1 MSSTPAAPTP
11 NTSTVPRAESLNP
24 DSRRYRWKAVWAS
37 LVGYAMDG
45 FDFLIL
51 GFAIVAI
58 SAPLADGG
66 LDLTRTEA
74 GSLATYTLLGAVLG
88 GFVFGALADTYG
100 RVRVL
105 MWSIVIFA
113 VFTAAT
119 GLAQNYWQIAI
130 FRFFAGV
137 GIGAEYGIGMTLAAE
152 AWPAKLRAK
161 ATSFVAIGWQL
172 GVLAA
177 TFVSAAV
184 VFHWGWRVLF
194 FIGVLPALVAVVV
207 RHSVEE
213 PEAFR
218 ERAAD
223 GVGTS
228 LKERFP
234 IHELFRDSRT
244 TKTTIGMTVLTSVQN
259 FGYYGLMI
267 WMPSFLSQTHGLSLA
282 RSAIWTGVTVL
293 GMMIGIALFG
303 FVADHYGRKPAFLGF
318 QVGAV
323 AMVVIYSQL
332 TTSTALL
339 IGGFFLGM
347 CVNGMM
353 GGYGA
358 VTAESYPT
366 HSRAT
371 AQNVLFNVGRGVG
384 GFAPLVVGGIAA
396 AYSFQT
402 AVGLLAIIYVLD
414 IIATIWLIPETRHV
428 EIA

>member
-1 MSSTPAAPTP
+1 MTMTRNDAPT
-11 NTSTVPRAESLNP
+11 TSTS
-24 DSRRYRWKAVWAS
+24 YRWKAVWAS
-37 LVGYAMDG
+37 MVGYAMDG

-51 GFAIVAI
+51 SFALLAI
-58 SAPLADGG
+58 KLSVADGG
-66 LDLTRTEA
+66 LGLTDPQA
-74 GSLATYTLLGAVLG
+74 GSLATLTLLGAVLG
-88 GFVFGALADTYG
+88 GIIFGALADTCG

-119 GLAQNYWQIAI
+119 GLAQNYWHIAL
-130 FRFFAGV
+130 FRFLAGI

-161 ATSFVAIGWQL
+161 ATSFVAIGWQV

-194 FIGVLPALVAVVV
+194 FIGVLPALVAVFV
-207 RHSVEE
+207 RHTVEE
-213 PEAFR
+213 PEAFEQR
-218 ERAAD
+218 KAA
-223 GVGTS
+223 GIGKS

-234 IHELFRDSRT
+234 LHELVKDVRT
-244 TKTTIGMTVLTSVQN
+244 TKTSLGITILTSVQN

-267 WMPSFLSQTHGLSLA
+267 WLPTFLSQTHGLSIQK
-282 RSAIWTGVTVL
+282 SAVWTGVTVL
-293 GMMIGIALFG
+293 GMMIGIMAFG
-303 FVADHYGRKPAFLGF
+303 YLADYFGRKPALIAF
-318 QVGAV
+318 QLGAV
-323 AMVVIYSQL
+323 ISVIVYAQL
-332 TTSTALL
+332 STELALL

-347 CVNGMM
+347 FVNGMM

-371 AQNVLFNVGRGVG
+371 AQNVLFNIGRGVG
-384 GFAPLVVGGIAA
+384 GFAPLIVGSLAA
-396 AYSFQT
+396 AYSFQL
-402 AVGLLAIIYVLD
+402 AVGLLAIIYVID
-414 IIATIWLIPETRHV
+414 ILATVFLIPETREV